1 MVTDMQ
7 KSNAKRISC
16 KRCQQR
22 KIRCSRTFPCTSCS
36 SALAKCE
43 FRESDFKRPPVSRE
57 NVATLESRIASLES
71 LVGRLKTADSDE
83 RNRILDDLEDQ
94 DYVPSFS
101 SLPLEDEIALSEAMT
116 KASFQEMTD
125 GSLIYHGPT
134 SIYQNEASSPAYPP
148 TSSPTVSKPSF
159 VHENREVLVN
169 DTMRLCIG
177 LFFHWQYPVV
187 MFIDRES
194 FIQEYEAN
202 PVNGNYCS
210 PPLIYSM
217 AAIGA
222 LMSRDPDVKAKSPG
236 FADTAQSILMTIEFG
251 VSRPTSV
258 QAFLCLSYYETG
270 VGNMSK
276 AWVYT
281 ECAKTSVCREI
292 LHTGVLMPS
301 PTYQALFL
309 STMSFDGAS
318 IGAVFYQTSEFE
330 EAWGNF
336 VIVLALTQ
344 QLQNVQSFPRPP
356 DLLAHGL
363 GFLQT
368 GQPGG
373 PRLTPWFNQMLEL
386 GRIVHDMLSKT
397 FAPKKMKDP
406 SARRWNELSL
416 SKLNARLVAWHEALP
431 SEMRWK
437 KWTTNKDVLQ
447 PHVACLHTFYH
458 STRICLN
465 LPFITSVRQI
475 PSVPDGEA
483 EDLTNPIIKSF
494 IICQSS
500 AQRIVDVL
508 QRFRAQHT
516 LENTPLNFIGA
527 TILATNAVLAT
538 TRRQSSPPS
547 LLKDTLLPFLDS
559 ALEELS
565 SSWKLAG
572 EARQKVRNALNL
584 AQVRHPQ
591 SPVRTRQPDRATDG
605 KDRACDQPPVVNPVE
620 AQASADP
627 PLEKSSGP
635 EETVLD
641 PMGLLD
647 SEAAYWGGYRNDMV
661 DVWDANFVNHLA
673 DADWLNQPHM
683 PE

>member
-1 MVTDMQ
+1 MPAEKAPRGQ
-7 KSNAKRISC
+7 
-16 KRCQQR
+16 
-22 KIRCSRTFPCTSCS
+22 IRCSRTFPCTSCS

-281 ECAKTSVCREI
+281 GIAYRMCQDLGLQRDLAHWSPDAKSN
-292 LHTGVLMPS
+292 LSS
-301 PTYQALFL
+301 PFPFNNEFRRRVYWGCFLSDKMFSLFL
-309 STMSFDGAS
+309 GRPTFLLDPP
-318 IGAVFYQTSEFE
+318 I
-330 EAWGNF
+330 WDNW
-336 VIVLALTQ
+336 
-344 QLQNVQSFPRPP
+344 LQ
-356 DLLAHGL
+356 AHGL